1 MNMETFFKNHFDTK
15 EISDENLRKFAEI
28 HLQRMAAKNGGGEFT
43 TMITD
48 TTTAYNNYFGSITDE
63 DVKFA
68 VQQGLTIAV
77 NNAVTNFK
85 KAVSQK
91 EGSVRGVFGKDA
103 PEYQEFFP
111 LGLTEYSQAT
121 LQDVEM
127 LMNRM
132 VTAANKYTVELGAAL
147 ETEFQGYLTTF
158 TTARAAQ
165 LLKIGEVKDSK
176 TDTSFKRD
184 VVEIE
189 LMKNVHLIGAM
200 FVGDV
205 NTCMDFFDQSFVRN
219 SNGGGGSEEEEVPE
233 EPETP

>member
-1 MNMETFFKNHFDTK
+1 MINMETFFKNHFNTNR
-15 EISDENLRKFAEI
+15 ISDDNLRKFTEI
-28 HLQRMAAKNGGGEFT
+28 HLQSMAAKNGGGEFT

-48 TTTAYNNYFGSITDE
+48 TTNAYTNYFGSMTDE
-63 DVKFA
+63 DTKFA

-77 NNAVTNFK
+77 NNAVENFK

-91 EGSVRGVFGKDA
+91 EGIVRGNFGKDS

-121 LQDVEM
+121 LQNIEM
-127 LMNRM
+127 LMQRM
-132 VTAANKYTVELGAAL
+132 VTAANAHVGVLGIPFL
-147 ETEFQGYLTTF
+147 TEFQGYLSAYSS
-158 TTARAAQ
+158 ARGAQ
-165 LLKIGEVKDSK
+165 LQKIGEVADSK

-200 FVGDV
+200 YVGDL
-205 NTCMDFFDQSFVRN
+205 NTCMDFFDQSFVRD
-219 SNGGGGSEEEEVPE
+219 SSSVEDE
-233 EPETP
+233 EPVTP